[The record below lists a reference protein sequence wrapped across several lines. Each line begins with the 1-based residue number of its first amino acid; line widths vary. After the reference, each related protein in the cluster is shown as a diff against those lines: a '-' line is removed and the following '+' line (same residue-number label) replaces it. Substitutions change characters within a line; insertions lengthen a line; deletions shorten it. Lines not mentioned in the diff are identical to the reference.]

1 MFKKVT
7 GVLFFCLALTQCS
20 ETTDLMNRPI
30 HKTDNAF
37 QNEEHRL
44 LPMDGAHNTRE
55 LGGYKTNDGK
65 SVKWGMLFRSD
76 KLSDISKADQ
86 EYLQNLGINQI
97 IDFRSKEEKAEDPN
111 IIPKGIS
118 YVEMPISVDGAMR
131 SKIEAVL
138 KGETNKEVKSFLI
151 DANKEFVSDYSGVY
165 EEFLRNLIDE
175 DGPTLF
181 HCTAGKDRAG
191 FAAAITLIALGVSK
205 ENVIQDYM
213 KTNQFTQERIEEI
226 IDQIELM
233 SLYQA
238 DAEILRPLLGVER
251 EYIETAFK
259 TAEEKFGSLENFIRE
274 GLNIS
279 DKDIKK
285 LRNKYLES

>member
-1 MFKKVT
+1 MYKKV
-7 GVLFFCLALTQCS
+7 GILFFCFALTQCS
-20 ETTDLMNRPI
+20 ETTDLMDRPI
-30 HKTDNAF
+30 HKTDSAF
-37 QNEEHRL
+37 QNEDYRL

-55 LGGYKTNDGK
+55 LGGYKTADGL

-76 KLSDISKADQ
+76 KLSDISKTDQ
-86 EYLQNLGINQI
+86 AYLQNLGIKKI
-97 IDFRSKEEKAEDPN
+97 IDFRSREEKEEDPD
-111 IIPKGIS
+111 IIPEGIN

-151 DANKEFVSDYSGVY
+151 DANKEFISNYTGVY
-165 EEFLRNLIDE
+165 EEFLRNLIDDE
-175 DGPTLF
+175 GPALF

-205 ENVIQDYM
+205 EDVIQDYM

-226 IDQIELM
+226 IGQIELM
-233 SLYQA
+233 TLYQT

-251 EYIETAFK
+251 EYIETAFQE
-259 TAEEKFGSLENFIRE
+259 AEEKYGSLEGFIKD

-279 DKDIKK
+279 DDDLQK
-285 LRNKYLES
+285 LRNKFLEG

>member
-1 MFKKVT
+1 MYKKA
-7 GVLFFCLALTQCS
+7 GILFLCFAVTQCS
-20 ETTDLMNRPI
+20 ETIDLMDRPL
-30 HKTDNAF
+30 HKNNSSF

-55 LGGYKTNDGK
+55 LGGYETTDGK

-76 KLSDISKADQ
+76 KLSDISKTDQ
-86 EYLQNLGINQI
+86 VYLQNLGIKKI
-97 IDFRSKEEKAEDPN
+97 IDFRSKEEKKEDPD
-111 IIPKGIS
+111 IIPKGIN
-118 YVEMPISVDGAMR
+118 YIEMPISVDGAMR

-138 KGETNKEVKSFLI
+138 KGETDKEVKSFLI
-151 DANKEFVSDYSGVY
+151 DANKEFVSNYTGVY
-165 EEFLRNLIDE
+165 EEFLRNLIDDE
-175 DGPTLF
+175 GPALF

-205 ENVIQDYM
+205 EDVIQDYM

-226 IDQIELM
+226 IGQIELM
-233 SLYQA
+233 TLYQT

-251 EYIETAFK
+251 EYIETAFQ
-259 TAEEKFGSLENFIRE
+259 TAEKKYGSLEDFIRN

-279 DKDIKK
+279 DEDIQK
-285 LRNKYLES
+285 LRNKFLEG

>member
-1 MFKKVT
+1 MFKKARI
-7 GVLFFCLALTQCS
+7 LFFCFALTQCS
-20 ETTDLMNRPI
+20 ETTDLMDRPI
-30 HKTDNAF
+30 HKTDSAF
-37 QNEEHRL
+37 QNEDYRL

-55 LGGYKTNDGK
+55 LGGYKTADGL

-76 KLSDISKADQ
+76 KLSDISKTDQ
-86 EYLQNLGINQI
+86 AYLQNLGIKKI
-97 IDFRSKEEKAEDPN
+97 IDFRSKEEKAEDPD

-118 YVEMPISVDGAMR
+118 YIEMPINVDGAMR

-151 DANKEFVSDYSGVY
+151 DANKEFVSDYIEVY
-165 EEFLRNLIDE
+165 ENFLRGLIDDE
-175 DGPTLF
+175 GPILF

-205 ENVIQDYM
+205 EDVIKDYM
-213 KTNQFTQERIEEI
+213 KTNQFTKKRIEEI
-226 IDQIELM
+226 IKQIELM
-233 SLYQA
+233 TLYQT

-251 EYIETAFK
+251 EYIETAFH
-259 TAEEKFGSLENFIRE
+259 TAEEEYGSLENFIKN

-279 DKDIKK
+279 DEDIKK
-285 LRNKYLES
+285 LRNKFLES

>member
-1 MFKKVT
+1 MYKKA
-7 GVLFFCLALTQCS
+7 GILFLCLALTQCS
-20 ETTDLMNRPI
+20 ETIDLMDRPL
-30 HKTDNAF
+30 HKNNSSF

-55 LGGYKTNDGK
+55 LGGYETTDGK

-76 KLSDISKADQ
+76 KLSDISKTDQ
-86 EYLQNLGINQI
+86 VYLQNLGIKKI
-97 IDFRSKEEKAEDPN
+97 IDFRSREEKEEDPD
-111 IIPKGIS
+111 IIPEGIN

-151 DANKEFVSDYSGVY
+151 DANKEFVSNYSGVY
-165 EEFLRNLIDE
+165 EEFLRNLIDDE
-175 DGPTLF
+175 GPALF

-205 ENVIQDYM
+205 EDVIQDYM

-226 IDQIELM
+226 IGQIELM
-233 SLYQA
+233 TLYQT

-251 EYIETAFK
+251 EYIETAFQ
-259 TAEEKFGSLENFIRE
+259 TAEKKYGSLEDFIRN

-279 DKDIKK
+279 DEDIQK
-285 LRNKYLES
+285 LRNKFLEG